1 MVERTSKFLLIVA
14 VSVCFMLI
22 LYQYV
27 GPGLSLGSP
36 SGRSYSEE
44 LDLFPTP
51 DPHYVKKYYF
61 PVRELERELAFDMK
75 GEDVIVFLHIQKT
88 GGTTFGRHL
97 VQNVRLEV
105 PCDCRPGQKKCTCY
119 RPNRRE
125 TWLFSRFSTG
135 WSCGL
140 HADWTELTNCVP
152 GVLDRRENAAAKT
165 PRYRPAAVSP
175 FPAAPR
181 AAHPAACPGPS
192 TVEPPPPVRC
202 SVLLTGEVFQPSDHF
217 CGPPVDP
224 LQQVHAFPV
233 LGTPELTAG
242 LQAQDT
248 VGLLGCEC
256 ALSAHV
262 QLFIHQYPQVPLH
275 RAALNPFIP
284 QPVLILGVAPTQ
296 VQDLAL
302 GLVEPHEVHMG
313 PLHQLVQVPLDG
325 ILSLRHVN
333 CTTQLGVL
341 CKLAEGALDPTVC
354 VIDEDIKYS
363 GNRFLRDK
371 LVAW

>member
-152 GVLDRRENAAAKT
+152 GVLDRRESAAAKT
-165 PRYRPAAVSP
+165 PRYRPA
-175 FPAAPR
+175 R
-181 AAHPAACPGPS
+181 
-192 TVEPPPPVRC
+192 
-202 SVLLTGEVFQPSDHF
+202 
-217 CGPPVDP
+217 
-224 LQQVHAFPV
+224 
-233 LGTPELTAG
+233 
-242 LQAQDT
+242 
-248 VGLLGCEC
+248 
-256 ALSAHV
+256 
-262 QLFIHQYPQVPLH
+262 
-275 RAALNPFIP
+275 
-284 QPVLILGVAPTQ
+284 
-296 VQDLAL
+296 
-302 GLVEPHEVHMG
+302 
-313 PLHQLVQVPLDG
+313 
-325 ILSLRHVN
+325 
-333 CTTQLGVL
+333 
-341 CKLAEGALDPTVC
+341 
-354 VIDEDIKYS
+354 
-363 GNRFLRDK
+363 
-371 LVAW
+371 